1 MTSRTQEKW
10 ISDQGFWGVNKMSKK
25 FGIPEKELKRDLP
38 KLEAYQ
44 MTLPERRR
52 DIKYS
57 KITANPKDEAGRPD
71 QFQGD
76 LLDIEPKKS
85 GRKLN
90 KGVRFLLLYIDVFS
104 RKLWGYGLKTK
115 SKVDILKWSKKILLK
130 ERPHNITYDR
140 EAGIRSKNMRAFLE
154 HHDIRLWHPERKQ
167 PNKFK
172 GATSIIERANRTIRT
187 LITKWKVTYDDK
199 AWIDK
204 LQPLI
209 DNYNNTVHGAFKNEK
224 TPDQVWESNSS
235 DEPSVRKVDTYA
247 RGAKVRVRQ
256 TKKRFEKGSN
266 PTWSRDIYTVDRKA
280 GQKYFVK
287 DPEGEK
293 RKHRLGPQDLLS
305 VPEDVFSIRKSR
317 RGKLGGVAPAVGVTY
332 LSKDVIR
339 KPATLKNYFKL
350 VKKK

>member
-1 MTSRTQEKW
+1 
-10 ISDQGFWGVNKMSKK
+10 MSKK
-25 FGIPEKELKRDLP
+25 FGIPERELKRDLP

-44 MTLPERRR
+44 MTVPERRR

-57 KITANPKDEAGRPD
+57 KITANPKDEAGRCD
-71 QFQGD
+71 QLQGD
-76 LLDIEPKKS
+76 LLDVEPKKA

-104 RKLWGYGLKTK
+104 RKMWGYGLKTK
-115 SKVDILKWSKKILLK
+115 NKNDILKYSKKVLLPV
-130 ERPHNITYDR
+130 RPHNITFDR
-140 EAGIRSKNMRAFLE
+140 EAGLRTANMRAFLK

-172 GATSIIERANRTIRT
+172 GATSIIERANRTIRG

-204 LQPLI
+204 LPALLA
-209 DNYNNTVHGAFKNEK
+209 NYNNTVHGAFKNKK
-224 TPDQVWESNSS
+224 TPNDVWESNSS
-235 DEPSVRKVDTYA
+235 EEPSVRKVDTYVPGT
-247 RGAKVRVRQ
+247 RVRVRQ
-256 TKKRFEKGSN
+256 TRKRFEKGSN
-266 PTWSRDIYTVDRKA
+266 PSWSQDIYTVDRKA

-287 DPEGEK
+287 EPGGQK
-293 RKHRLGPQDLLS
+293 RKYRLGPQDLKR
-305 VPEDVFSIRKSR
+305 VPEDVFAIRKSK
-317 RGKLGGVAPAVGVTY
+317 RGKRGGLVPASDVTY

-350 VKKK
+350 KPRRAE